1 MIPGRYSRWFYAV
14 ALASALLI
22 TYVATATVFVYRSL
36 DSHVNVEKPV
46 VWFEDPLY
54 PNVYVVLYDYKTR
67 ANVEVYANNIGSRL
81 LNRT

>member
-1 MIPGRYSRWFYAV
+1 MIAGRYSRWFYAV

-22 TYVATATVFVYRSL
+22 TYVATATVFVYRGL

-54 PNVYVVLYDYKTR
+54 
-67 ANVEVYANNIGSRL
+67 SQRL
-81 LNRT
+81 RCTLRLQDQG